1 MSCAFASEMTT
12 PFVVFET
19 GQHNFLS
26 GTTLPLCDIHI
37 DKTHKTRYKSSMRK
51 KITIKDIAREANVSV
66 ATVSYVINN
75 RTEERISEE
84 TRKKVLQVA
93 NLLNYTPNQSA
104 KALATNRSHNVAVYL
119 PTDVSPLKRA
129 EQLHFLNRLS
139 AYLRSHNYNLVYVS
153 SREQMPGDNVD
164 SIICY
169 DISSED
175 FYVIGDN
182 NFIPLLFVDSFTT
195 EPFFFQIAV
204 DYPVLRSEANAYFSS
219 PDYTAVC
226 LEIGNAIS
234 REHLEQAFPSVI
246 YIHAPQDL
254 TLLHDQNVVIWE
266 DTLRQLLPE
275 SCNVFYRP
283 SITTDKLDKVM
294 ECMELAINH
303 VQTDVHTFLL

>member
-1 MSCAFASEMTT
+1 MQKAGWAGAAYILLNTSCQENCVHTSHCENC
-12 PFVVFET
+12 VVDKI
-19 GQHNFLS
+19 LK
-26 GTTLPLCDIHI
+26 TL
-37 DKTHKTRYKSSMRK
+37 YKGIMRK
-51 KITIKDIAREANVSV
+51 KITIKDIAKEANVSV
-66 ATVSYVINN
+66 ATVSYVLNN
-75 RTEERISEE
+75 RTEERISED
-84 TRKKVLQVA
+84 TRRKVLQVA

-129 EQLHFLNRLS
+129 EQLHFLNGLS

-153 SREQMPGDNVD
+153 SREQMPGDNMD

-182 NFIPLLFVDSFTT
+182 NFIPLLFVDSFTS

-204 DYPVLRSEANAYFSS
+204 DYHKLRSEAHAYFSS
-219 PDYTAVC
+219 PDCTAAC
-226 LEIGNAIS
+226 LEIGNTFS
-234 REHLEQAFPSVI
+234 REHLEQAFPSVTF
-246 YIHAPQDL
+246 IHTPEDL
-254 TLLHDQNVVIWE
+254 ALLHGQNIVIWE

-283 SITTDKLDKVM
+283 SITTDKLDKIM

-303 VQTDVHTFLL
+303 VQTDKHTFLL